1 MLDASDQER
10 SLPASPRRLE
20 QAREEGRVARSRE
33 LPGFL
38 LAALGA
44 AALWSAGDAL
54 LAAFGALVRSGL
66 AFGAREAFDPAAA
79 LARLG
84 DAAAAGLAVAAP
96 FFAAAFA
103 LAAAA
108 PVAVG
113 GWTFSAR
120 AVTPDVAR
128 LDPLQGLARMFSL
141 TGALELAKA
150 LAKALLIGLLAA
162 GTLWSLRGQF
172 AALALE
178 PAAAGVAHAVSLVAQ
193 TLAACAA
200 AYGLVAAI
208 DVPFALWQHARA
220 LRMSPEEVR
229 REHKETEGDPQ
240 LKARVRSLQR
250 EMARRRMMQAVPKAD
265 VVVTNPEHYA
275 VAIAW
280 REGEMAAPRV
290 LAKGRGLLAERIR
303 ELARAAGVPLLA
315 APPLARALYR
325 HVEVGESV
333 PQALY
338 GAVAQALAW
347 VYQLRA
353 AHAVG
358 AAAPEPPRSFEVP
371 AAMDPAPEAAP

>member
-1 MLDASDQER
+1 MSDANDQER

-38 LAALGA
+38 LAALAA
-44 AALWSAGDAL
+44 AALWAASDAV
-54 LAAFGALVRSGL
+54 LAAFGTLVRSGL
-66 AFGAREAFDPAAA
+66 AFGAREAFDPAAM
-79 LARLG
+79 LARLA
-84 DAAAAGLAVAAP
+84 DAAAAG
-96 FFAAAFA
+96 FA
-103 LAAAA
+103 LAAPFLAA
-108 PVAVG
+108 ALALATAAHVAVG
-113 GWTFSAR
+113 GWTFSTR
-120 AVTPDVAR
+120 AVTPDFAR
-128 LDPLQGLARMFSL
+128 LDPVRGLGRMFSL
-141 TGALELAKA
+141 AGAIELGKA
-150 LAKALLIGLLAA
+150 LAKALAIGALAA
-162 GTLWSLRGQF
+162 AALWSLRGEF

-178 PAAAGVAHAVSLVAQ
+178 PAAAGSVHALALVAQ
-193 TLAACAA
+193 TLLACAA
-200 AYGLVAAI
+200 AYGLVAAA
-208 DVPFALWQHARA
+208 DVPLALWQHARA
-220 LRMSPEEVR
+220 LRMSPQELR

-250 EMARRRMMQAVPKAD
+250 DMARRRMMQAVPKAD

-303 ELARAAGVPLLA
+303 EIARAAGVPLLA

-338 GAVAQALAW
+338 DAVAQALAW
-347 VYQLRA
+347 VYRLRA
-353 AHAVG
+353 AQAAG
-358 AAAPEPPRSFEVP
+358 FAAPEPPQAFDVP
-371 AAMDPAPEAAP
+371 AAMDPATQAAP

>member
-1 MLDASDQER
+1 MQDAHDQER

-38 LAALGA
+38 LVALGA
-44 AALWSAGDAL
+44 AVLWGAGEAALE
-54 LAAFGALVRSGL
+54 AFRAFLRTGL
-66 AFGAREAFDPAAA
+66 EFGAREAFDRGAP

-84 DAAAAGLAVAAP
+84 AAAAAGFAIAAP

-103 LAAAA
+103 LAAAS

-120 AVTPDVAR
+120 AFAPDFSR
-128 LDPLQGLARMFSL
+128 LDPVQGLRRIFSL
-141 TGALELAKA
+141 PGLAELVKAIAKAAAIGAL
-150 LAKALLIGLLAA
+150 AA
-162 GTLWSLRGQF
+162 WTLWTLAPQF
-172 AALALE
+172 AALARE
-178 PAAAGVAHAVSLVAQ
+178 PAQAAIVHALALAAQ
-193 TLAACAA
+193 TLAVCAA
-200 AYGLVAAI
+200 GYGLVAAA
-208 DVPFALWQHARA
+208 DVPLALWQYRRA
-220 LRMSPEEVR
+220 LRMSFEEVR

-275 VAIAW
+275 VAIGW
-280 REGEMAAPRV
+280 REGAMRAPQV
-290 LAKGRGLLAERIR
+290 LAKGRGALAERIR
-303 ELARAAGVPLLA
+303 AIARASGVPLLA

-338 GAVAQALAW
+338 EAVAQALAW

-353 AHAVG
+353 AHAAGV
-358 AAAPEPPRSFEVP
+358 AAPPPPQTFAVP
-371 AAMDPAPEAAP
+371 AQMDPAEADR